1 MPCGLQDNN
10 NTCLMFLFA
19 SLSFTIVFRS
29 SFIHGFS
36 PRTRCVFTTYLFS
49 RNACSIKG
57 LKVTWEYFHKETS
70 IEKKINNHP
79 RLYKAVAGVGEIF
92 TFCFPLFLAE
102 SKIWAKCSR
111 KFNEPFVIH
120 PRRKLI
126 LDSRSSVAIVREHLR
141 FTARGIFLVWT
152 VIDYLGA
159 CLLHKFI
166 AERKELQHFYCWA
179 SRKAKNK
186 HS

>member
-70 IEKKINNHP
+70 IEKKSITTP
-79 RLYKAVAGVGEIF
+79 SPIKLLQAWVKFSLIVSLSFSRK
-92 TFCFPLFLAE
+92 
-102 SKIWAKCSR
+102 AKCSR

-126 LDSRSSVAIVREHLR
+126 LDSRSSVAIVGEHLR